1 MTAEALALLI
11 AGIVAPFIV
20 QFVKAG
26 RLSDLWAFWL
36 TVLVSVLLATVAEL
50 LTGGLPP
57 STEAFFV
64 RAAAVFALGQIIW
77 RNVFKPAIEARAAA
91 AGNG

>member
-11 AGIVAPFIV
+11 AGIVAPFLV
-20 QFVKAG
+20 QFIKAG
-26 RLSDLWAFWL
+26 RLSGLWAFWL
-36 TVLVSVLLATVAEL
+36 TVVVSVILAVIAEL

-57 STEAFFV
+57 STEEFFV
-64 RAAAVFALGQIIW
+64 RASAVFALGQVIW

-91 AGNG
+91 LGGG